1 MNQIEDPNLE
11 EEQADVVGEL
21 AESRKPMEKAKVEKK
36 EESGSEAFIT
46 TEKSIATEKPQK
58 AAANDESPE

>member
-36 EESGSEAFIT
+36 EESGSEAET
-46 TEKSIATEKPQK
+46 TKEKGIATEKPEK
-58 AAANDESPE
+58 AAANDQIPE